1 MSKKKATCTSM
12 VPKSVVRSFMGKEAR
27 HVRVKIAADSG
38 DFIPTYKTK
47 GAACCDLR
55 ANLQPDALGHKQLTI
70 APGYT
75 ELVDCGFSIQMPAG
89 YETQIRARSGLAV
102 KGIIVTNATEEAEG
116 GTIDDDYRGRIKVIL
131 SNVGRQIVTLN
142 HMDRIAQMSIRPV
155 WYFDFL
161 PVKELD
167 SDTERDTQGFGSTG
181 VQ

>member
-27 HVRVKIAADSG
+27 HVRVKIAADHG

-55 ANLQPDALGHKQLTI
+55 ANLPPDILGHKQLTI
-70 APGYT
+70 APGHT
-75 ELVDCGFSIQMPAG
+75 ELVDCGFSIQMPSG
-89 YETQIRARSGLAV
+89 YETQIRARSGLAA
-102 KGIIVTNATEEAEG
+102 KGIIVTNATDEEEG

-131 SNVGRQIVTLN
+131 TNVGKQIVTLT

-161 PVKELD
+161 PVKQLD